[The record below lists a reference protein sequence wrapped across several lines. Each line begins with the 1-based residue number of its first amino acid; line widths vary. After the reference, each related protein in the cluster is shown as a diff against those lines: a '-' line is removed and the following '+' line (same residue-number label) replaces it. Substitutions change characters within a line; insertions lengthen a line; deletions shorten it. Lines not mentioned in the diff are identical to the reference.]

1 MSMNIN
7 LRVGQTLKFNDG
19 LISVTVLEKTGQR
32 IKLKVEADDSVSI
45 QPPEKETTPAAGG
58 INMNVQKMMTGAV

>member
-32 IKLKVEADDSVSI
+32 IKLKVEADDSVHI
-45 QPPEKETTPAAGG
+45 QLPPKEVIQETEE
-58 INMNVQKMMTGAV
+58 IAVA

>member
-32 IKLKVEADDSVSI
+32 IKLRVEADDSVRI
-45 QPPEKETTPAAGG
+45 QPPPKETVNSAEELVTA
-58 INMNVQKMMTGAV
+58 

>member
-45 QPPEKETTPAAGG
+45 QPPPKEQMQVEDEISVT
-58 INMNVQKMMTGAV
+58 